1 VYSEL
6 PILNNVLLKDG
17 KAMAT
22 DMDTAV
28 TVELPEVTEE
38 CLLPLKQVS
47 QLLRYVNGNNTLR
60 IEIGNKMVT
69 LSWSEG
75 KATLEAADVDD
86 YPRIPSIAPVIRG
99 SLLGDLL
106 VPNLLSMLGYCAG
119 GEDGRPVLQGV
130 SLFLGQPLEIA
141 AGDGYRMAF
150 KTTLLSLP
158 AEGEIKT
165 VVIPAKA
172 VATLGHLWSKA
183 PHPPVTEG
191 SIAEMVLSK
200 GKIELEISHT
210 LLATRFGVVSLLT
223 HTVQGTPPSFKQ
235 LIPADPPHKVQFYAP
250 DFEVSLKRLMSIAK
264 EGIGAVRM
272 IWEGSSMRLSVE
284 DKGLSKAELTIP
296 AQPLDGAGRI
306 AINPKYLLEY
316 VKGKSGVVTMGV
328 TTLSGPVL
336 FNYSNSPIVVIMPM
350 NVSWPDDLP
359 VTAPS
364 PDSPKQEPP
373 QETPADSVDSADGEE
388 PSDEQAEEES
398 APVD

>member
-1 VYSEL
+1 
-6 PILNNVLLKDG
+6 
-17 KAMAT
+17 
-22 DMDTAV
+22 
-28 TVELPEVTEE
+28 
-38 CLLPLKQVS
+38 
-47 QLLRYVNGNNTLR
+47 
-60 IEIGNKMVT
+60 
-69 LSWSEG
+69 
-75 KATLEAADVDD
+75 
-86 YPRIPSIAPVIRG
+86 
-99 SLLGDLL
+99 
-106 VPNLLSMLGYCAG
+106 
-119 GEDGRPVLQGV
+119 
-130 SLFLGQPLEIA
+130 
-141 AGDGYRMAF
+141 
-150 KTTLLSLP
+150 
-158 AEGEIKT
+158 
-165 VVIPAKA
+165 
-172 VATLGHLWSKA
+172 
-183 PHPPVTEG
+183 
-191 SIAEMVLSK
+191 
-200 GKIELEISHT
+200 
-210 LLATRFGVVSLLT
+210 
-223 HTVQGTPPSFKQ
+223 
-235 LIPADPPHKVQFYAP
+235 VQFYAP
-250 DFEVSLKRLMSIAK
+250 DFEVSLKRLMSAAK